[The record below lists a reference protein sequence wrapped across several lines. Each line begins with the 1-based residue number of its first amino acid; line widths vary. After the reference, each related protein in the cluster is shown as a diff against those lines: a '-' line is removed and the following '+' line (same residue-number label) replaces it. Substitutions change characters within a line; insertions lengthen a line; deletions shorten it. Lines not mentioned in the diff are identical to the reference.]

1 MKTTVKTLL
10 FALGCVVVLYSS
22 VNYLVLLKVNLGLQK
37 TIYQIKEQLGNLE
50 NEKQKLL
57 QELEKEKN
65 SLAKLL
71 AENTQLKNNLKTE
84 EQKDSKLN
92 QDLAKS
98 QEESKQ
104 VIGLK
109 QERDELVKRVEKL
122 TQENEGLNSRL
133 RSLGEQKKAIKE
145 LQTQIR
151 KVGIEVI
158 KKTDS
163 KNTAIGNRGFLL
175 NKGATEKPQNS
186 TNAQ

>member
-1 MKTTVKTLL
+1 MKMKKTVKTLL
-10 FALGCVVVLYSS
+10 FALCCVIVLYSS
-22 VNYLVLLKVNLGLQK
+22 VNYLALLKVNLALHK

-65 SLAKLL
+65 SSAKILV
-71 AENTQLKNNLKTE
+71 ENMQLKNNLKSE

-104 VIGLK
+104 AQALK
-109 QERDELVKRVEKL
+109 QERGELVKNVEKL
-122 TQENEGLNSRL
+122 TQENKSLNSRL

-145 LQTQIR
+145 LQTQIQ

-163 KNTAIGNRGFLL
+163 QNTALGNRGFLFK
-175 NKGATEKPQNS
+175 KGATEKQPS
-186 TNAQ
+186 TQ